1 MWSDEAAMNTT
12 NKFVVFCLLILALS
26 VSACSGM
33 TRSDKPA
40 TRTWWLEPYT
50 GMKQEVSPDSVKVV
64 AISVTVIPGLD
75 TDRIL
80 TLSDDAELN
89 QLAAARWA
97 DNLPELATSLVSR
110 SLESSGTFEIVSDRA
125 GGGPENCDLQLEL
138 REFFARLNASGQTIG
153 VQIAIDGHYQCE
165 SDEPVSLKLS
175 TSIPVHDDRMSVI
188 VAAFQQAMDSAMKDL
203 LKQL

>member
-89 QLAAARWA
+89 QFAAARWA
-97 DNLPELATSLVSR
+97 DNLPELVTSLVSR

-138 REFFARLNASGQTIG
+138 REFFASLNSSGQTIG
-153 VQIAIDGHYQCE
+153 VQIVIDGRYQCE
-165 SDEPVSLKLS
+165 SDEPVSLKLNA
-175 TSIPVHDDRMSVI
+175 SIPVHDDRMSVI

>member
-1 MWSDEAAMNTT
+1 MWSDEATMNTT

-26 VSACSGM
+26 VSACGGL

-40 TRTWWLEPYT
+40 TKTWWLEPYT
-50 GMKQEVSPDSVKVV
+50 AMKQDESPDSVKVV
-64 AISVTVIPGLD
+64 AISVMVIPGLD

-80 TLSDDAELN
+80 TLSDNAELN
-89 QLAAARWA
+89 QFAAARWA
-97 DNLPELATSLVSR
+97 DNLPELVTSLVSR

-125 GGGPENCDLQLEL
+125 GGGPANCDLQLEL
-138 REFFARLNASGQTIG
+138 REFFASLNSSGQTIG
-153 VQIAIDGHYQCE
+153 VQIAIDGRYQCK

-188 VAAFQQAMDSAMKDL
+188 VAAFQQAMDSVMRDL
-203 LKQL
+203 LKQM

>member
-1 MWSDEAAMNTT
+1 MNTT
-12 NKFVVFCLLILALS
+12 NKIVVFCLLILALS

-50 GMKQEVSPDSVKVV
+50 GMTPDVRPASVKLV

-80 TLSDDAELN
+80 TLSDNAELN
-89 QLAAARWA
+89 QFAAARWA
-97 DNLPELATSLVSR
+97 DNLPELVTSLVSR

-125 GGGPENCDLQLEL
+125 GGGRANCDLQLEL
-138 REFFARLNASGQTIG
+138 REFFGSLNSSGQTIG
-153 VQIAIDGHYQCE
+153 VQIAIDGRYQCK
-165 SDEPVSLKLS
+165 SDEPVSLQLNA
-175 TSIPVHDDRMSVI
+175 SIPVHDDRMSVI
-188 VAAFQQAMDSAMKDL
+188 VAAFQQAMDSVMKDMIE
-203 LKQL
+203 QL